1 MRQSQFSN
9 FKKKMKVIILAG
21 GFGTRLSEY
30 TDTIPKP
37 MVTVGGRP
45 ILWHIM
51 RTYAH
56 FGHKDIYLALGYKAE
71 LIKEYFLQYR
81 SLNADFT
88 VDLATGAVLAHQA
101 DDADWRVTL
110 VHTGLESMTG
120 GRVKRMQSFI
130 GNEPFMLTYGDGVA
144 DIDIDA
150 LLKFHR
156 SHGKMVTVTAVHPG
170 ARFGELMMESDQVRS
185 FKEKPQMGQGWING
199 GYFVIQ
205 PEFFGLIAGDATI
218 LEREPL
224 ERAARM
230 GELMAYRH
238 EGFWQCMDTKRD
250 RDSLEDLWQSGK
262 AAWQV

>member
-1 MRQSQFSN
+1 
-9 FKKKMKVIILAG
+9 MKVILLAG

-30 TDTIPKP
+30 TEAIPKP

-56 FGHKDIYLALGYKAE
+56 FGHKDFYVALGYKAE
-71 LIKEYFLQYR
+71 LIKEYFLHYR

-88 VDLATGAVLAHQA
+88 VDLATGAVLPHQT

-120 GRVKRMQSFI
+120 GRVKRLQSFI

-144 DIDIDA
+144 DIDVNA
-150 LLKFHR
+150 LLDFHR
-156 SHGKMVTVTAVHPG
+156 GHGKMVTVTAVHPG
-170 ARFGELMMESDQVRS
+170 ARFGELMIESDQVKS
-185 FKEKPQMGQGWING
+185 FQEKPQMGQGWING

-205 PEFFGLIAGDATI
+205 PEFFDLIAGDAII

-224 ERAARM
+224 EEAARM

-238 EGFWQCMDTKRD
+238 DAFWQCMDTKRD
-250 RDSLEDLWQSGK
+250 RDSLEELWQSGR
-262 AAWQV
+262 APWQI

>member
-1 MRQSQFSN
+1 
-9 FKKKMKVIILAG
+9 MKVILLAG
-21 GFGTRLSEY
+21 GLGTRLSEY
-30 TDTIPKP
+30 TEAIPKP

-56 FGHKDIYLALGYKAE
+56 FGHKDFYVALGYKAE
-71 LIKEYFLQYR
+71 LVKEYFLHYR

-88 VDLATGAVLAHQA
+88 VDLATGVVSPHQT

-110 VHTGLESMTG
+110 VQTGLESMTG
-120 GRVKRMQSFI
+120 GRVKRMKSYI

-144 DIDIDA
+144 DINLDA
-150 LLKFHR
+150 LLAFHR

-170 ARFGELMMESDQVRS
+170 ARFGELTIEADQVSS
-185 FKEKPQMGQGWING
+185 FQEKPQMGQGWING

-205 PEFFGLIAGDATI
+205 PEFFDLIKCDLTI

-224 ERAARM
+224 EQVARM

-238 EGFWQCMDTKRD
+238 NGFWQCMDTKRD
-250 RDSLEDLWQSGK
+250 RDILEELWQSGG
-262 AAWQV
+262 ALWRV

>member
-1 MRQSQFSN
+1 
-9 FKKKMKVIILAG
+9 MKVVLLAG

-30 TDTIPKP
+30 TDIIPKP

-56 FGHKDIYLALGYKAE
+56 FGHKDFYLALGYKAE
-71 LIKEYFLQYR
+71 LVKEYFLHYR

-88 VDLATGAVLAHQA
+88 VDLATGAVSPHQT

-120 GRVKRMQSFI
+120 GRVKRLQSFI

-144 DIDIDA
+144 DIDVDA

-170 ARFGELMMESDQVRS
+170 ARFGELMIESDQVRS
-185 FKEKPQMGQGWING
+185 FQEKPQMGQGWING

-205 PEFFGLIAGDATI
+205 PKFFDLIVGDATI

-224 ERAARM
+224 ELAARM

-250 RDSLEDLWQSGK
+250 RDSLEELWQSGK
-262 AAWQV
+262 ATWQV

>member
-1 MRQSQFSN
+1 
-9 FKKKMKVIILAG
+9 MKTIILAG

-30 TDTIPKP
+30 TETVPKP
-37 MVTVGGRP
+37 MVSVGGRP

-56 FGHKDIYLALGYKAE
+56 FGHNDFHLALGYKAE
-71 LIKEYFLQYR
+71 LIKEYFLHYR

-88 VDLATGAVLAHQA
+88 VDLATGDVKPHQT

-120 GRVKRMQSFI
+120 GRVKRMQSYI

-144 DIDIDA
+144 DIDLGA
-150 LLKFHR
+150 LLAFHR
-156 SHGKMVTVTAVHPG
+156 SHGKMVTVSAVHPG
-170 ARFGELMMESDQVRS
+170 ARFGELVIEDDQVSS
-185 FKEKPQMGQGWING
+185 FHEKPQMGQGWVNG

-205 PEFFGLIAGDATI
+205 PEFFDLIEGDSTT

-224 ERAARM
+224 EKAAAM

-238 EGFWQCMDTKRD
+238 HGFWQCMDTKRD
-250 RDSLEDLWQSGK
+250 RDVLEELWQSGT
-262 AAWQV
+262 APWQV